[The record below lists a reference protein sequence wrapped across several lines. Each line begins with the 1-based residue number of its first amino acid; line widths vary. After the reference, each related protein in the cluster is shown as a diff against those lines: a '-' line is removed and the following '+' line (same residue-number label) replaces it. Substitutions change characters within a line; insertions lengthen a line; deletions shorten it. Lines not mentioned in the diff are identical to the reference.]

1 MNLVEDISKKL
12 EEYVRIL
19 KLAKRPKREEFFKI
33 SKIAGAAMALVG
45 IIGFSELQ
53 SLAYLVCRLLLEKQN
68 KRKTITLRSI
78 QTDK

>member
-1 MNLVEDISKKL
+1 MQMNLVEDISKRL

-45 IIGFSELQ
+45 IIGFSI
-53 SLAYLVCRLLLEKQN
+53 YLLMSVLPKG
-68 KRKTITLRSI
+68 I
-78 QTDK
+78 